1 MFKQAVRMTARDWRA
16 GQLRF
21 LLVALTVA
29 VAALSAAGFFIDRLR
44 TGLERDAHQLLGAD
58 LVVNADQPLPAA
70 WRAEALRRGL
80 RLSDTATFPS
90 MAQAGAGEQ
99 SHGLLASV
107 KAVGEGYPLRGT
119 LKTTRDAA
127 QAEQS
132 LGEAAGG
139 IPAPGTVWV
148 DAGLLGG
155 LHIAL
160 GEQLRLG
167 DANFTVTRLIASEPD
182 RGASFMNFAPRLML
196 PLADLESTG
205 LLQPGARLT
214 YRLLLAAPT
223 EQLAGQVAAYEQWL
237 QAAIRAGAVKG
248 VRIDSL
254 ESGRPEMRATLE
266 RADRFLSLVGLLSA
280 MLAAV
285 AVAMAA
291 RRFMLRHL
299 DACAM
304 LRCLGLTQNQV
315 ARMYLIEFTLVGLAG
330 SVLGV
335 ALGFAGHYV
344 LLEVLGKLVS
354 AELPAPSLLP
364 ALQGVATGMLLL
376 VGFALPPVL
385 QLRNVPHNRVI
396 RREQDAPQPLAL
408 ATYGLGLAS
417 FVALL
422 LWQAGDVRLALATA
436 LGFLAAF
443 GLFALAGRLALAAL
457 KRARGAVDNQSWRFA
472 VTSLQR
478 RPGATVVQIVSL
490 ALGLM
495 ALLLL
500 TVVRG
505 DLMTAWRNATPA
517 DAPNRFIINIQP
529 EQKAAIAARLERA
542 GVLNAPLYPMI
553 RGRLTA
559 VNGAAVT
566 ADTYADERARNLAER
581 EFNLSTMAGMQAENK
596 IVAGRWFGAAAAAEP
611 APAAPAS
618 AAAGNDA
625 AGAADGLPAEASVE
639 EGIAKTLRLT
649 LGDTMRFDIAGQT
662 VEARITSLRKLEW
675 GSMRVN
681 FFVIINPAAM
691 AGMPQTWITAFHLP
705 RQRGADM
712 DALTR
717 DYPNLTIVDVGGVL
731 RQVQAVLDQVVT
743 AVEFLFAFTLLSGLL
758 VLYAALMGSQDERT
772 REAGL
777 LRALGA
783 TRRQL
788 SRAQLIEFALV
799 GALAGLLAA
808 SGAAAMGWALA
819 TYQFQFAWAF
829 APTVWLVGLAA
840 GALCA
845 IGGGWLGLRN
855 VRRQPPLQTL
865 REG

>member
-1 MFKQAVRMTARDWRA
+1 MLLQALRMTARDWRA

-29 VAALSAAGFFIDRLR
+29 VAALSATGFFIDRLR
-44 TGLERDAHQLLGAD
+44 SGLERDAHQLLGAD
-58 LVVNADQPLPAA
+58 VVISADLPVRAE

-80 RLSDTATFPS
+80 AVTDTVTFPS
-90 MAQAGAGEQ
+90 MASAGQGEQ
-99 SHGLLASV
+99 SQSQLAAI
-107 KAVGEGYPLRGT
+107 KAVGPGYPLRGQ
-119 LKTTRDAA
+119 LKTTTDPV

-132 LGEAAGG
+132 QGQPAGD
-139 IPAPGTVWV
+139 IPARGTVWA
-148 DAGLLGG
+148 DPGLLGAIHTRVG
-155 LHIAL
+155 GTIRL
-160 GEQLRLG
+160 GERS
-167 DANFTVTRLIASEPD
+167 FTVARLIASEPD
-182 RGASFMNFAPRLML
+182 KGASFMNFAPRVML
-196 PLADLESTG
+196 ALDDLPSTN
-205 LLQPGARLT
+205 LIQPGSRVG
-214 YRLLLAAPT
+214 YRLLAAAPT
-223 EQLAGQVAAYEQWL
+223 AAQAPRAAAFEQWL
-237 QAAIRAGAVKG
+237 QAQIKRDNIKG
-248 VRIDSL
+248 VRVESL

-315 ARMYLIEFTLVGLAG
+315 SAIYLLEFLLVGLAG
-330 SVLGV
+330 SALGV
-335 ALGFAGHYV
+335 AVGFGGHYV

-354 AELPAPSLLP
+354 ADLPPPTVWP

-396 RREQDAPQPLAL
+396 RREQGAPRPMAL

-417 FVALL
+417 FGALL
-422 LWQAGDVRLALATA
+422 YWQAGDPQLALYTG
-436 LGFLAAF
+436 LGFLAALA
-443 GLFALAGRLALAAL
+443 LFALVGWLGLASL
-457 KRARGAVDNQSWRFA
+457 KSLRGAIDHQSWRFA

-495 ALLLL
+495 ALLVL

-505 DLMTAWRNATPA
+505 DLMDAWRKATPP

-529 EQKAAIAARLERA
+529 EQQADIARRLRAA
-542 GVLNAPLYPMI
+542 GVAYAPQYPMI

-559 VNGAAVT
+559 VNGRPVT
-566 ADTYADERARNLAER
+566 AETYQEDRARGLADR
-581 EFNLSTMAGMQAENK
+581 EFNLSTMATMQAENK
-596 IVAGRWFGAAAAAEP
+596 LSAGRWFQDRPGQP
-611 APAAPAS
+611 
-618 AAAGNDA
+618 
-625 AGAADGLPAEASVE
+625 EASVE
-639 EGIAKTLRLT
+639 EGIAKTLRWK
-649 LGDTMRFDIAGQT
+649 LGDQLRFDIAGT
-662 VEARITSLRKLEW
+662 PVDVTITSLRKLDW

-691 AGMPQTWITAFHLP
+691 TEVSQSWITAFHLP
-705 RQRGADM
+705 AGQGAVM
-712 DALTR
+712 NALTR
-717 DYPNLTIVDVGGVL
+717 DYPNLTVVDVSGLL
-731 RQVQAVLDQVVT
+731 RQVQAVLDQVVM
-743 AVEFLFAFTLLSGLL
+743 AVQFLFIFTLASGVL
-758 VLYAALMGSQDERT
+758 VLYAALMGSQDERV

-788 SRAQLIEFALV
+788 SQAQLIEFALV
-799 GALAGLLAA
+799 GSVAGLLAA

-819 TYQFQFAWAF
+819 TWQFKFEWSF
-829 APTVWLVGLAA
+829 SPVVWGAGLLA
-840 GALCA
+840 GAACA
-845 IGGGWLGLRN
+845 IAGGWLGLRN
-855 VRRQPPLQTL
+855 VLRQPPLQTL
-865 REG
+865 REA